1 MEECRESLLRHC
13 EQRLTQR
20 VEGGPVQSAGMLSR
34 QRDPNWDEHVSRV
47 PRVLAVSHGSGDPRT
62 SQIVAVSLDE
72 DGHLIE
78 RATFDSLRAPLVQDE
93 EADDPRAGFVELI
106 KRRHPDV
113 VVVNGFSARSQDLK
127 MTVKSLVDA
136 AFDERVREEGL
147 EGLAAQHLRM
157 DVVSVYDDVARL
169 YQHSARAAD
178 EFPELSVLARY
189 CVGLARYAQSPVNEL
204 SLIHI

>member
-136 AFDERVREEGL
+136 AYDERVREEGL

-169 YQHSARAAD
+169 YQH
-178 EFPELSVLARY
+178 
-189 CVGLARYAQSPVNEL
+189 L